1 MNQKKGNIH
10 YINAFTILARF
21 TNISQILIIVTLFVT
36 LFSGNFAT
44 FAPNFIT

>member
-21 TNISQILIIVTLFVT
+21 TNIS
-36 LFSGNFAT
+36 
-44 FAPNFIT
+44 